1 MALMNEHIET
11 IVKGCIKITWIIQLN
26 EYLNEETARDQVM
39 KFVMMATHHLTMDEI
54 QIELKSRI
62 HGYVLEAV

>member
-1 MALMNEHIET
+1 MVMMSENIEI
-11 IVKGCIKITWIIQLN
+11 IVKGCIKITCTIQLN

-39 KFVMMATHHLTMDEI
+39 KCVMMATHHLMMDEI
-54 QIELKSRI
+54 QIELKLRI